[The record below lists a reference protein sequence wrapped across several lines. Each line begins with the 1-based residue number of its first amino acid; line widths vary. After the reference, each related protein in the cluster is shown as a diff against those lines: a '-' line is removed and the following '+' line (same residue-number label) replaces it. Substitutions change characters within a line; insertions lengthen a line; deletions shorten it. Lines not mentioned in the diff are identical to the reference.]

1 MKRSLEAFAIR
12 NHFRHEQYSRRTLE
26 RKAERQVKDWF
37 GRLLLR
43 FLRGLEAFLR
53 ARIHR
58 SDEATTRRLAREKS
72 WITLLALVGTAL
84 LALAAQRRDD
94 QLAFHFLLFALAC
107 FALIYWEQRRRGK

>member
-1 MKRSLEAFAIR
+1 M
-12 NHFRHEQYSRRTLE
+12 
-26 RKAERQVKDWF
+26 KDWF

-43 FLRGLEAFLR
+43 FLHIVEAFLR
-53 ARIHR
+53 GRIHR
-58 SDEATTRRLAREKS
+58 SDEATKRRLAREKS

-84 LALAAQRRDD
+84 LVLMAQQRDD